1 MYHSIRTAVNIS
13 DVSQN
18 ECPIQPR
25 TILCSTCEPNHYRV
39 KLRHRAKHS
48 IRASAH
54 GMYSRSEPNF
64 WLSIHQENSELVN
77 NTSISDIPAEIR
89 KKETSQ
95 SNMHWPCS
103 HRWGSRK
110 CNNYVKSVGARCQD
124 CQVCTCADSS
134 IQCMSA
140 AVIDETLLI
149 IYPPIQKCR
158 ELDSTPT
165 HTRLAH
171 MYDVETF
178 VRGFRNAELN
188 AACIVVMMRDG
199 ALERALLDALAVI
212 QENDT
217 EWYDRIKYVVPQ
229 GISQYKEEANGWA

>member
-1 MYHSIRTAVNIS
+1 MYHSIRTAVNVS
-13 DVSQN
+13 DISQN

-39 KLRHRAKHS
+39 KLPHRAKHS

-77 NTSISDIPAEIR
+77 NISISNIPAEIR

-134 IQCMSA
+134 IQK
-140 AVIDETLLI
+140 
-149 IYPPIQKCR
+149 YR

-188 AACIVVMMRDG
+188 AACIVAMMRDG
-199 ALERALLDALAVI
+199 ASERALLDALAVI

-229 GISQYKEEANGWA
+229 GISQYKEGWA

>member
-1 MYHSIRTAVNIS
+1 
-13 DVSQN
+13 
-18 ECPIQPR
+18 
-25 TILCSTCEPNHYRV
+25 
-39 KLRHRAKHS
+39 
-48 IRASAH
+48 
-54 GMYSRSEPNF
+54 
-64 WLSIHQENSELVN
+64 
-77 NTSISDIPAEIR
+77 
-89 KKETSQ
+89 
-95 SNMHWPCS
+95 MHWPCS

-124 CQVCTCADSS
+124 CQ
-134 IQCMSA
+134 
-140 AVIDETLLI
+140 
-149 IYPPIQKCR
+149 KCR

-178 VRGFRNAELN
+178 VQGFRNAELN

-199 ALERALLDALAVI
+199 ASERALLDALAVI